1 MASLTTSSLLPP
13 EDAEDLEPMAGL
25 GNLMDVMLVFACGLI
40 LALIAHYN
48 VNLSQDEVSVNM
60 QELSGELEYT
70 QEGATES
77 VSDYLELGIV
87 YQNVETGQLY
97 VVQPDEEG
105 ASAEDSSSVSVEDAD
120 AASEG
125 SAGE

>member
-1 MASLTTSSLLPP
+1 MASLTTSRLLPP

-77 VSDYLELGIV
+77 ASDYQELGIV

-105 ASAEDSSSVSVEDAD
+105 ASAEDSSSVTVEEEDG
-120 AASEG
+120 ASGE
-125 SAGE
+125 SAGD

>member
-1 MASLTTSSLLPP
+1 MASLTTSRLLPP

-77 VSDYLELGIV
+77 ADDYLELGIV

-105 ASAEDSSSVSVEDAD
+105 SGTQDAG
-120 AASEG
+120 SEG
-125 SAGE
+125 ADGADE